1 MLLLI
6 DERERDLYQVLYQIL
21 HCRGDV
27 YPIKLEKRVL
37 TLGDAA
43 ICEDMTERE
52 LVILE
57 RKTLKDLIASIK
69 DGRYEEQSYRLT
81 HSTAADFHLHNV
93 NYVIEGPLN
102 SIYNPIERK
111 IVLGALSSIHYF
123 KGFSIMRTN
132 SVEESAEWIVTLC
145 HKMERELSKNR
156 VPWFYQGRSSNPLT
170 TNSQTL
176 PETDIANTDT
186 NTDTNTDIANTD
198 TNTDIAN
205 TDTNTETN
213 TENLEKVKAYCSVV
227 KRVKSANLTP
237 KNIGEV
243 ILCQI
248 PSVGSETA
256 QSIMQHFGNS
266 LPQLVHAL
274 EQNGTACLDGLTTI
288 DSKGK
293 ARKISKTCAANIHRF
308 LLAME

>member
-6 DERERDLYQVLYQIL
+6 DERERDLYQALYQIL

-81 HSTAADFHLHNV
+81 HSTAADFHLHNI
-93 NYVIEGPLN
+93 NYVIEGPLQ

-132 SVEESAEWIVTLC
+132 SVEETAEWIVALC

-156 VPWFYQGRSSNPLT
+156 VPWFYQSRASNYQPT
-170 TNSQTL
+170 PSQINL
-176 PETDIANTDT
+176 ETHSQ
-186 NTDTNTDIANTD
+186 
-198 TNTDIAN
+198 
-205 TDTNTETN
+205 TETN
-213 TENLEKVKAYCSVV
+213 TEIANTEIANTETKTEHPQAYCSVV
-227 KRVKSANLTP
+227 KRAKSANLTP

-266 LPQLVHAL
+266 LTQLVHAL
-274 EQNGTACLDGLTTI
+274 EQNGTACLDGLTTT

-308 LLAME
+308 LLAIE

>member
-6 DERERDLYQVLYQIL
+6 DERERDLYQVLYQII

-81 HSTAADFHLHNV
+81 HSTAVDFHLHNV
-93 NYVIEGPLN
+93 NYVIEGQLQ

-132 SVEESAEWIVTLC
+132 SVEETAEWIVALC

-156 VPWFYQGRSSNPLT
+156 VPWFYQGRASNPLT
-170 TNSQTL
+170 THSQTNPTNLETNSQTDIAN
-176 PETDIANTDT
+176 PETETDIANTD
-186 NTDTNTDIANTD
+186 IA
-198 TNTDIAN
+198 
-205 TDTNTETN
+205 N

-274 EQNGTACLDGLTTI
+274 EQNGTACLDGLTTT

>member
-186 NTDTNTDIANTD
+186 NT
-198 TNTDIAN
+198 
-205 TDTNTETN
+205 ETN

>member
-6 DERERDLYQVLYQIL
+6 DERERDLYHALYQIL

-81 HSTAADFHLHNV
+81 HSTATDFHLHNV

-132 SVEESAEWIVTLC
+132 SVEETAEWIVALC

-156 VPWFYQGRSSNPLT
+156 VPWFYQGRASNPPPT
-170 TNSQTL
+170 PSQTN
-176 PETDIANTDT
+176 PETENP
-186 NTDTNTDIANTD
+186 
-198 TNTDIAN
+198 
-205 TDTNTETN
+205 ETN
-213 TENLEKVKAYCSVV
+213 PTNLETENPETNPTNLETENPEPNPTNPETKTEHPQAYCSVV

-266 LPQLVHAL
+266 LPQLIHAL
-274 EQNGTACLDGLTTI
+274 EQNGTTCLDGLTTT

-308 LLAME
+308 LLAIE

>member
-21 HCRGDV
+21 HCRGEV
-27 YPIKLEKRVL
+27 YPIKLEKSVL

-81 HSTAADFHLHNV
+81 HSTAVDFHLHNV

-132 SVEESAEWIVTLC
+132 TVEETAEWIVALC

-156 VPWFYQGRSSNPLT
+156 APWFYQGRASNPLSNNSQ

-176 PETDIANTDT
+176 PESDIADTET
-186 NTDTNTDIANTD
+186 NTDTNIA
-198 TNTDIAN
+198 
-205 TDTNTETN
+205 ETN
-213 TENLEKVKAYCSVV
+213 TNAETQEKVKAYCSVV

-237 KNIGEV
+237 QNIGEV

-274 EQNGTACLDGLTTI
+274 EQNGTACLDGLTTT

>member
-6 DERERDLYQVLYQIL
+6 DERERDLYQAIYQIL
-21 HCRGDV
+21 YCRGDV

-37 TLGDAA
+37 TLGDVA

-81 HSTAADFHLHNV
+81 HSTDVDFHLHNV
-93 NYVIEGPLN
+93 NYVIEGQLN
-102 SIYNPIERK
+102 SIYNPIERRM
-111 IVLGALSSIHYF
+111 VLGALSSIHYF

-132 SVEESAEWIVTLC
+132 SVEESAEWIVALC
-145 HKMERELSKNR
+145 HKMERELCKNR
-156 VPWFYQGRSSNPLT
+156 APWFYQGRASSAPVSVSLSTSNIP
-170 TNSQTL
+170 QTL
-176 PETDIANTDT
+176 SEIKTEPEQNQIQTPETPQ
-186 NTDTNTDIANTD
+186 
-198 TNTDIAN
+198 
-205 TDTNTETN
+205 
-213 TENLEKVKAYCSVV
+213 AYCSVV

-237 KNIGEV
+237 QNIGEV

-248 PSVGSETA
+248 PSVGNETA

-266 LPQLVHAL
+266 LPQLIHAL
-274 EQNGTACLDGLTTI
+274 EQNGTACLDGLTTT

-308 LLAME
+308 LLHLE

>member
-132 SVEESAEWIVTLC
+132 TVEESAEWIVALC
-145 HKMERELSKNR
+145 HKMERELCKNR
-156 VPWFYQGRSSNPLT
+156 VPWFYQGRASIPLSTHPTNLETHSQSDTADT
-170 TNSQTL
+170 T
-176 PETDIANTDT
+176 ETDIADT
-186 NTDTNTDIANTD
+186 AN
-198 TNTDIAN
+198 A
-205 TDTNTETN
+205 ETN
-213 TENLEKVKAYCSVV
+213 IAETQEKVKAYCSVV

-237 KNIGEV
+237 QNIGEV

-274 EQNGTACLDGLTTI
+274 EQNGTACLDGLTTT

-308 LLAME
+308 LLAIE

>member
-81 HSTAADFHLHNV
+81 HSTAVDFHLHNV
-93 NYVIEGPLN
+93 NYVIEGPLQ
-102 SIYNPIERK
+102 SIYNPIERRM
-111 IVLGALSSIHYF
+111 VLGALSSIHYF

-132 SVEESAEWIVTLC
+132 SVEETAEWIVALC
-145 HKMERELSKNR
+145 HKMERELCKNR
-156 VPWFYQGRSSNPLT
+156 VPWFYQGRASIPLPT
-170 TNSQTL
+170 HSQ
-176 PETDIANTDT
+176 TDIANTTESDIIIAE
-186 NTDTNTDIANTD
+186 TDNA
-198 TNTDIAN
+198 
-205 TDTNTETN
+205 NTETQ
-213 TENLEKVKAYCSVV
+213 EKVKAYCSVV

-237 KNIGEV
+237 QNIGEV

-274 EQNGTACLDGLTTI
+274 EQNGTACLDGLTTT

-308 LLAME
+308 LLAIE

>member
-6 DERERDLYQVLYQIL
+6 DERERDLYQALYQIL

-81 HSTAADFHLHNV
+81 HSTAADFHLHNI
-93 NYVIEGPLN
+93 NYVIEGPLQ

-132 SVEESAEWIVTLC
+132 SVEETAEWIVALC

-156 VPWFYQGRSSNPLT
+156 VPWFYQGRASIPPPTPSQINLET
-170 TNSQTL
+170 HSQTD
-176 PETDIANTDT
+176 PT
-186 NTDTNTDIANTD
+186 NL
-198 TNTDIAN
+198 
-205 TDTNTETN
+205 E
-213 TENLEKVKAYCSVV
+213 TENLETE
-227 KRVKSANLTP
+227 NT
-237 KNIGEV
+237 
-243 ILCQI
+243 
-248 PSVGSETA
+248 
-256 QSIMQHFGNS
+256 
-266 LPQLVHAL
+266 
-274 EQNGTACLDGLTTI
+274 
-288 DSKGK
+288 
-293 ARKISKTCAANIHRF
+293 
-308 LLAME
+308 

>member
-111 IVLGALSSIHYF
+111 IVLGALSSIYYF

-132 SVEESAEWIVTLC
+132 SVEETAEWIVALC

-170 TNSQTL
+170 TNSQTNPTKL
-176 PETDIANTDT
+176 ETNSQTDVANTE
-186 NTDTNTDIANTD
+186 TNTDIANT
-198 TNTDIAN
+198 
-205 TDTNTETN
+205 ETQ
-213 TENLEKVKAYCSVV
+213 EKVKAYCSVV

-274 EQNGTACLDGLTTI
+274 EQNGTACLDGLTTT

>member
-6 DERERDLYQVLYQIL
+6 DERERDLYQALYQIL

-93 NYVIEGPLN
+93 NYVIEGPLQ

-132 SVEESAEWIVTLC
+132 SVEETAEWIVALC

-156 VPWFYQGRSSNPLT
+156 VPWFYQGRASNYQPTPSQINLEIH
-170 TNSQTL
+170 SQT
-176 PETDIANTDT
+176 EIANTET
-186 NTDTNTDIANTD
+186 NIE
-198 TNTDIAN
+198 
-205 TDTNTETN
+205 TNTETN
-213 TENLEKVKAYCSVV
+213 NETENTETNNTEPQEKVKAYCSVV
-227 KRVKSANLTP
+227 KRAKSANLTP

-266 LPQLVHAL
+266 LTQLVHAL
-274 EQNGTACLDGLTTI
+274 EQNGTACLDGLTTT

-293 ARKISKTCAANIHRF
+293 ARKISKTCTANIHRF
-308 LLAME
+308 LLAIE

>member
-81 HSTAADFHLHNV
+81 HSTAVDFHLHNV
-93 NYVIEGPLN
+93 NYVIEGPLQ
-102 SIYNPIERK
+102 SIYNPIERRM
-111 IVLGALSSIHYF
+111 VLGALSSIHYF

-132 SVEESAEWIVTLC
+132 SVEETAEWIVALC
-145 HKMERELSKNR
+145 HKMERELCKNR
-156 VPWFYQGRSSNPLT
+156 VPWFYQGRASSVPLSKT
-170 TNSQTL
+170 ETLSQIL
-176 PETDIANTDT
+176 PE
-186 NTDTNTDIANTD
+186 
-198 TNTDIAN
+198 
-205 TDTNTETN
+205 TNTETN
-213 TENLEKVKAYCSVV
+213 LDIDNTETDNTETQEKVKAYCSVV

-274 EQNGTACLDGLTTI
+274 EQNGTACLDGLTTT

-293 ARKISKTCAANIHRF
+293 ARKISKTCASNIHRF

>member
-81 HSTAADFHLHNV
+81 HSTAVDFHLHNV
-93 NYVIEGPLN
+93 NYVIEGSLQ

-132 SVEESAEWIVTLC
+132 SVEETAEWIVALC

-156 VPWFYQGRSSNPLT
+156 VPWFYQGRASNPPQTNTTNLE
-170 TNSQTL
+170 TNSQTNIANT
-176 PETDIANTDT
+176 ETDIANTD
-186 NTDTNTDIANTD
+186 
-198 TNTDIAN
+198 
-205 TDTNTETN
+205 

-237 KNIGEV
+237 QNIGEV

-256 QSIMQHFGNS
+256 QSIMQYFGNS
-266 LPQLVHAL
+266 LPQLIHAL
-274 EQNGTACLDGLTTI
+274 EQNGTACLDGLTTT

>member
-81 HSTAADFHLHNV
+81 HSTAVDFHLHNV
-93 NYVIEGPLN
+93 NYVIEGPLQ
-102 SIYNPIERK
+102 SIYNPIERRM
-111 IVLGALSSIHYF
+111 VLGALSSIHYF

-132 SVEESAEWIVTLC
+132 SVEETAEWIVALC
-145 HKMERELSKNR
+145 HKMERELCKNR
-156 VPWFYQGRSSNPLT
+156 VPWFYQGRASIPLPT
-170 TNSQTL
+170 HSQSDIADTANIANT
-176 PETDIANTDT
+176 ETDIANTD
-186 NTDTNTDIANTD
+186 N
-198 TNTDIAN
+198 
-205 TDTNTETN
+205 TNTETQ
-213 TENLEKVKAYCSVV
+213 EKVKAYCSVV

-237 KNIGEV
+237 QNIAEV

-274 EQNGTACLDGLTTI
+274 EQNGTACLDGLTTT

-308 LLAME
+308 LLAIE

>member
-93 NYVIEGPLN
+93 NYVIEGQLQ

-111 IVLGALSSIHYF
+111 MVLGALSSIHYF

-132 SVEESAEWIVTLC
+132 SVEETAEWIVALC
-145 HKMERELSKNR
+145 HKMERELCKNR
-156 VPWFYQGRSSNPLT
+156 VPWFYQGHASIPPPVL
-170 TNSQTL
+170 SQTHSQTDIAN
-176 PETDIANTDT
+176 PETDIDTNTETDIANT
-186 NTDTNTDIANTD
+186 
-198 TNTDIAN
+198 
-205 TDTNTETN
+205 
-213 TENLEKVKAYCSVV
+213 ENIEKVKAYCSVV

-237 KNIGEV
+237 QNIGEV

-274 EQNGTACLDGLTTI
+274 EQNGTACLDGLTTT

-293 ARKISKTCAANIHRF
+293 TRKISKTCAANIHRF
-308 LLAME
+308 LLTME